1 MLSFANMINQDQSL
15 LKIEKM
21 QIVAEFG
28 FTLGKNITEEESL
41 GNIKYFLSK
50 AEKDK
55 ARPYLGEFKFLSIK
69 IWPSIFGS
77 TSKLFAVV
85 GEGGGYKLEDR
96 DFGLT
101 KWQSGEEEKVRSL
114 RKLLL

>member
-1 MLSFANMINQDQSL
+1 MLSFANMINQDQNL

-21 QIVAEFG
+21 QIVTEFG

-41 GNIKYFLSK
+41 GNIKYFLVK

-55 ARPYLGEFKFLSIK
+55 GKPYLGEFKFLSIK

-77 TSKLFAVV
+77 ASKLFAVV
-85 GEGGGYKLEDR
+85 GEGGGYKLEDK

-101 KWQSGEEEKVRSL
+101 KWQSGND
-114 RKLLL
+114 